1 MIECKKFIFDVDA
14 TLVDTQ
20 AVIDN
25 IWKKWCETV
34 GVSYVDMSQYIHG
47 RKIEETLHC
56 ISPSYACDVQVE
68 KVKSIALSEMT
79 KAQEISNAH
88 SFIANLS
95 PNAWGIATSGP
106 KKVATTSL
114 LASGFDLPKV
124 MICAEDVLKGKPDP
138 EPFIKAAHALNV
150 TPSECVAFED
160 SPSGV
165 LSAKRA
171 GCFTVAL
178 LTSHKEDELEDADL
192 IVQGFEYLSVVKNR
206 NDTYCL
212 EIAIT

>member
-79 KAQEISNAH
+79 KAQAISNAH
-88 SFIANLS
+88 SFPTL
-95 PNAWGIATSGP
+95 
-106 KKVATTSL
+106 
-114 LASGFDLPKV
+114 
-124 MICAEDVLKGKPDP
+124 VLM
-138 EPFIKAAHALNV
+138 L
-150 TPSECVAFED
+150 
-160 SPSGV
+160 GV
-165 LSAKRA
+165 LRQA
-171 GCFTVAL
+171 GQRKWRPPV
-178 LTSHKEDELEDADL
+178 
-192 IVQGFEYLSVVKNR
+192 Y
-206 NDTYCL
+206 
-212 EIAIT
+212 